1 MTCESPS
8 QPKPKS
14 ETTGRKCIKCDVLL
28 TDINWS
34 EAHQSKKEYL
44 CRQCN
49 RQRRCDWDNAKS
61 DAEYFWSSA
70 KKRAQRKGKERE
82 FTISIKDVQAVDT
95 DVCPILGIPIKRHPQ
110 TVGGSARSKPDSKS
124 IDRID
129 STKGYIPGNIRI
141 ISWKANYML
150 SDCPPTIAEAQ
161 ALLNYL
167 TTTDSN
173 GSQI

>member
-1 MTCESPS
+1 MTCESPL
-8 QPKPKS
+8 QPKLKS
-14 ETTGRKCIKCDVLL
+14 AVTGQKCIKCDVFL
-28 TDINWS
+28 TNVNWS
-34 EAHQSKKEYL
+34 EAHQLKKEYI

-49 RQRRCDWDNAKS
+49 RHKRCNWDNALS
-61 DAEYFWSSA
+61 DAEYFWRSA
-70 KKRAQRKGKERE
+70 RKRAQKRGKEKE
-82 FTISIKDVQAVDT
+82 FTITIADVQAVDT
-95 DVCPILGIPIKRHPQ
+95 DVCPILNIPIKRYPQ
-110 TVGGSARSKPDSKS
+110 TVGGSAIANPDSKS

-141 ISWKANYML
+141 ISWKANRMFSNL
-150 SDCPPTIAEAQ
+150 PPTIAEAQ